1 MQEQAHIIQKEVTL
15 LSKDINRLDER
26 VENLQKHFSASTEDI
41 KKIRISTEKITK
53 RADKIENV
61 DVNFIDNQ
69 DESIAKG
76 SIANLK

>member
-1 MQEQAHIIQKEVTL
+1 VGL

-26 VENLQKHFSASTEDI
+26 VENLQKHFNASTEDI

-61 DVNFIDNQ
+61 DVNLRDNL
-69 DESIAKG
+69 DPDIEKG
-76 SIANLK
+76 SLPNLK